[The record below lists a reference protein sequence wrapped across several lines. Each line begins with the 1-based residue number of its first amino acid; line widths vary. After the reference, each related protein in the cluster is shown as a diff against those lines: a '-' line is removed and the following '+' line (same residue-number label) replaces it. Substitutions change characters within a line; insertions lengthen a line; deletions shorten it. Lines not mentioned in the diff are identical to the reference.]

1 MGITAVWNVL
11 KNLCQLVTAMPTYA
25 AQNAGTQHVVQERYP
40 FMSNYSMDQK
50 HLSFSWDIL
59 QFCQKKYFVSVDFQ
73 LRVEIK
79 SPNIW
84 LCLGDPSILPKEIFC
99 VCGFSAKSGNK
110 IAKHLA
116 LSGRSFNSAKRN
128 ILCLWIFS

>member
-1 MGITAVWNVL
+1 
-11 KNLCQLVTAMPTYA
+11 MPTYA

-50 HLSFSWDIL
+50 HLSFSWDIH

-79 SPNIW
+79 SVRPNEVTW
-84 LCLGDPSILPKEIFC
+84 
-99 VCGFSAKSGNK
+99 
-110 IAKHLA
+110 
-116 LSGRSFNSAKRN
+116 RR
-128 ILCLWIFS
+128 